1 MATATTRIADRR
13 FLLCPL
19 ILHAILARRITFLK
33 ASLGETIVLEQT
45 GSQPTDLNSTRKYYY
60 LSRFMFAWYLIAFF
74 FAHIALFTGFLALF
88 SRLGGY
94 LSALTTFVAT
104 FFQVLGAALMT

>member
-1 MATATTRIADRR
+1 VRLPFSSEFVLSTDTSSSNR
-13 FLLCPL
+13 F
-19 ILHAILARRITFLK
+19 
-33 ASLGETIVLEQT
+33 
-45 GSQPTDLNSTRKYYY
+45 YY

-74 FAHIALFTGFLALF
+74 FAHIALFTGVLALF

-94 LSALTTFVAT
+94 LSALTAMLAM